1 MKHIV
6 AFGTFD
12 TKGSE
17 YKFLKECM
25 ERQFDGEII
34 TVDIASL
41 PHEPPF
47 SPTIAIFFP
56 FSIFILIFFSLK
68 SEF

>member
-12 TKGSE
+12 TKGNE

-25 ERQFDGEII
+25 ERQFDGEN
-34 TVDIASL
+34 IAR
-41 PHEPPF
+41 PPRAAATRRTIF
-47 SPTIAIFFP
+47 TPPTGSAAWR
-56 FSIFILIFFSLK
+56 S
-68 SEF
+68 